1 MYSIQKQ
8 IITTPSNKA
17 VSTDLPFY
25 RSMRVRLLL
34 ASIALLFI
42 SGCATV
48 PFDYVKSKHTRVI
61 PNRVADISAD
71 ISADICDAKVCYG

>member
-8 IITTPSNKA
+8 ITTTPSNKA

-42 SGCATV
+42 SGCATSPV
-48 PFDYVKSKHTRVI
+48 NYSKPDYKRIYLERLADMYEINTRTG
-61 PNRVADISAD
+61 NT
-71 ISADICDAKVCYG
+71 